1 MKLFLDNI
9 FSGVQL
15 FYIRPHVAVYIVSF
29 FFNFRFCSRK
39 FQSQQKLE
47 KKITHFTV
55 QISSKNFTY
64 FLNFNSLDSE
74 NICSRNTAKNLSDFA
89 NFPAKLF
96 LFGARKKHLHC
107 TISRRPRTAFLKH
120 FERKCLHI
128 SVYPCKKMLVPET

>member
-1 MKLFLDNI
+1 MIIFFRAYNFFIFVHMLQYTSSVFFLISD
-9 FSGVQL
+9 F
-15 FYIRPHVAVYIVSF
+15 AAESF
-29 FFNFRFCSRK
+29 KANKTR
-39 FQSQQKLE
+39 E
-47 KKITHFTV
+47 ITHFTV

-120 FERKCLHI
+120 LERKCLHI